1 MVYIPQFVHYLE
13 IVEAAMFY
21 YYVSE
26 FLRKLLRGYFWYVF
40 LKYEIEWYS
49 NFLLNVLVITYV
61 RDNNYST

>member
-1 MVYIPQFVHYLE
+1 MVCIPQFVHYLE

-40 LKYEIEWYS
+40 LKYEIEWYYRYRYILI
-49 NFLLNVLVITYV
+49 FC
-61 RDNNYST
+61 